1 MEKEAFLKKFRMNK
15 RFPFKQ
21 DQGIE
26 FGCPFKEGFLKVGC
40 LANAGPSG
48 LGLGWWWSLALK
60 GRNTPAM
67 GEAHSWTRIREWT

>member
-40 LANAGPSG
+40 LANVGPSG
-48 LGLGWWWSLALK
+48 LGVLMDPVIISPEGAKYTSY
-60 GRNTPAM
+60 GCRP
-67 GEAHSWTRIREWT
+67 